1 MLACYTDRLSV
12 RPGER
17 FTLHASAANGPCR
30 LSIARVGAERREVLT
45 LAGLAV
51 GEHPTPPNVDRD
63 GCGWPAAVEVEVG
76 ADWASGYY
84 DIVLTDAAGEAAHH
98 FVCVKPPLGERRS
111 TALMVLATNTY
122 QSYNYWGGANA
133 YSNVTGLM
141 SGQVPFAQ
149 AMDEAI
155 GVLSTQRP
163 FPPLIVAPPADAPR
177 LVNMT
182 RRGFKQRP
190 WAADPQWMREHLASP
205 YDGSAGFLHKWEHV
219 FVAWAEASGYAL
231 DFATDY
237 DLEAEPDLLAGYEAV
252 LFVGH
257 SEYWSGGQRD
267 QVERFV
273 DAGGKAAILSGNS
286 CFWKVRWENDGK
298 TYVCHKWKGFEA
310 EDVPPEQ
317 ATHLW
322 SHPAF
327 QRPEAEITG
336 LSFLFAGYHRLGLC
350 VARGQGGFT
359 VYDDKHWALEGSD
372 LFYGDVI
379 GGDLPLIGYESD
391 GCRFQFGDDGLPR
404 AIPTLGVPENLE
416 IIALAPCAFGE
427 APDSGYN
434 PIIPPEK
441 LDVIADLMFGDS
453 SPEAQA
459 KVLRGHAVLASF
471 KRGKGEVFNTGTTE
485 WAHGLGA
492 RDPFVETITHNVLRR
507 FGVSRPGAS
516 SGPASGS

>member
-1 MLACYTDRLSV
+1 MPACYTDRLSV
-12 RPGER
+12 RPGET
-17 FTLHASAANGPCR
+17 FTLHATAAQGPCR
-30 LSIARVGAERREVLT
+30 LTIARVGRERTEVLR
-45 LAGLAV
+45 LDGVAV
-51 GEHPTPPNVDRD
+51 GDHPTPPNADRD
-63 GCGWPAAVEVEVG
+63 GCGWPAALEVQVG

-84 DIVLTDAAGEAAHH
+84 DIVLTDAAGEETHH
-98 FVCVKPPLGERRS
+98 FVCVKPPAGQRRA
-111 TALMVLATNTY
+111 TALLVLATNTY

-141 SGQVPFAQ
+141 SGEVPFAQ
-149 AMDEAI
+149 AMGEAI

-177 LVNMT
+177 LVNL
-182 RRGFKQRP
+182 RKRGFRERP
-190 WAADPQWMREHLASP
+190 WASDHAWMVKHRASP

-219 FVAWAEASGYAL
+219 FVAWAEAEGYVL
-231 DFATDY
+231 DYATDY
-237 DLEAEPDLLAGYEAV
+237 DLEVEPDLLTGYAAV

-257 SEYWSGGQRD
+257 SEYWSAGERE

-273 DAGGKAAILSGNS
+273 DEGGNAAILSGNT
-286 CFWKVRWENDGK
+286 CFWKVRWEDEGR

-310 EDVPPEQ
+310 EDVAPAQ

-327 QRPEAEITG
+327 AKPEAEITG
-336 LSFLFAGYHRLGLC
+336 LSFVFAGYHRLGMC

-359 VYDDKHWALEGSD
+359 VYDDRHWALEGTD
-372 LFYGDVI
+372 LFYGDLL
-379 GGDLPLIGYESD
+379 GADLPLIGYESD

-404 AIPTLGVPENLE
+404 AIPTLGVPESLE
-416 IIALAPCAFGE
+416 IIGIAPCAFGE
-427 APDSGYN
+427 EAGRGYN

-441 LDVIADLMFGDS
+441 LDVIAEVMFGDA
-453 SPEAQA
+453 SPEAQQ

-471 KRGKGEVFNTGTTE
+471 RRGKGEVFNSGTTE

-492 RDPFVETITHNVLRR
+492 GDPFVQTITHNVLRR
-507 FGVSRPGAS
+507 FGVSRPGAD
-516 SGPASGS
+516 G

>member
-17 FTLHASAANGPCR
+17 FSLHASAERGPCQ
-30 LSIARVGAERREVLT
+30 LAIARVGADRQTVLER
-45 LAGLAV
+45 GAV
-51 GEHPTPPNVDRD
+51 DVGRHPVPPNADRD
-63 GCGWPAAVEVEVG
+63 GCGWPVALEIEVG
-76 ADWASGYY
+76 EDWASGYY
-84 DIVLTDAAGEAAHH
+84 DIVLTDATGAEAHH
-98 FVCVKPPLGERRS
+98 FVVVKPPVGVRRA
-111 TALMVLATNTY
+111 TALMVLSTNTY

-141 SGQVPFAQ
+141 SGQVPFAE
-149 AMDEAI
+149 AMDQAI

-163 FPPLIVAPPADAPR
+163 FPPLIVAPPPNPPR
-177 LVNMT
+177 LINT
-182 RRGFKQRP
+182 RKRGFEEAP
-190 WAADPQWMREHLASP
+190 WASDMAWMVEHRASP

-237 DLEAEPDLLAGYEAV
+237 DLDVEQDLLEGYAAV

-257 SEYWSGGQRD
+257 SEYWSGPQRD

-273 DAGGKAAILSGNS
+273 DAGGKAAIFSGNS

-310 EDVPPEQ
+310 EDVPPEA

-327 QRPEAEITG
+327 QRPEAALTG
-336 LSFLFAGYHRLGLC
+336 LSFIFAGYHRLGMC
-350 VARGQGGFT
+350 VSRGQAGFT
-359 VYDDKHWALEGSD
+359 VYDDRHWALEGSD

-379 GGDLPLIGYESD
+379 GGELPLIGYESD
-391 GCRFQFGDDGLPR
+391 GCRFQFGDDGLPK
-404 AIPTLGVPENLE
+404 ATPMLGVPENLE
-416 IIALAPCAFGE
+416 IIGVAPCAFGE
-427 APDSGYN
+427 EAGRGYN

-441 LDVIADLMFGDS
+441 LDVIAQVTYGDA
-453 SPEAQA
+453 SPETQA

-485 WAHGLGA
+485 WAHGLAA
-492 RDPFVETITHNVLRR
+492 RDPFIEVITHNVLRR
-507 FGVSRPGAS
+507 FGVARATSV
-516 SGPASGS
+516 

>member
-17 FTLHASAANGPCR
+17 FSLHASAAQGPCTVR
-30 LSIARVGAERREVLT
+30 IARVGARREEVLV
-45 LAGLAV
+45 LDDLAV
-51 GEHPTPPNVDRD
+51 GDHAVPPNVDRD
-63 GCGWPAAVEVEVG
+63 GCGWPVATRIEVG
-76 ADWASGYY
+76 ADWPSGYY
-84 DIVLTDAAGEAAHH
+84 DILLIDAEGGEAHH
-98 FVCVKPPLGERRS
+98 FVVVKPPAGQRRS

-122 QSYNYWGGANA
+122 HAYNWWGGANA
-133 YSNVTGLM
+133 YCNVTGLM
-141 SGQVPFAQ
+141 SGQVPFDQ
-149 AMDEAI
+149 AMDQAI

-177 LVNMT
+177 LVNS
-182 RRGFKQRP
+182 RKRGFQERP
-190 WAADPQWMREHLASP
+190 WASDPAWMARHRASP
-205 YDGSAGFLHKWEHV
+205 YDGSAGFLHKWEHA
-219 FVAWAEASGYAL
+219 FVAWAEGAGYVL

-237 DLEAEPDLLAGYEAV
+237 DLEVEPDLLSGYGAA

-273 DAGGKAAILSGNS
+273 DAGGRLAVLSGNS
-286 CFWKVRWENDGK
+286 CFWKVRWENNGR
-298 TYVCHKWKGFEA
+298 TYVCHKWRGFEA
-310 EDVPPEQ
+310 EDVAAEQ

-327 QRPEAEITG
+327 GRPEAELTG

-359 VYDDKHWALEGSD
+359 VYDDRHWALEGSD

-404 AIPTLGVPENLE
+404 AVPTLGVPANLE
-416 IIALAPCAFGE
+416 IIGIAPCAFGE
-427 APDSGYN
+427 APDRGYR

-441 LDVIADLMFGDS
+441 LDVVAQLVLGDS
-453 SPEAQA
+453 GPEAQA

-471 KRGKGEVFNTGTTE
+471 RRGAGEVFNSGTTE
-485 WAHGLGA
+485 WAHGLA
-492 RDPFVETITHNVLRR
+492 AQDPFVETITHNVLRR
-507 FGVSRPGAS
+507 FGVSRTG
-516 SGPASGS
+516 